1 MRELFGARD
10 PGELSAA
17 ARGRSSPGPVRAGRV
32 FRTLPRWVPRP
43 SSLRAKITAAFTIVV
58 VGGTAVSTLI
68 GSRIITNAL
77 LQQAGARVLQG
88 LDAARMV
95 YAGAMDGVKESVV
108 RVASSNALAEAA
120 APGSAGELGQALPA
134 LGRAAGLDFLAVTAA
149 RGPLPGRDR
158 PADAPCLADGVLGA
172 LVRGALEGRTVV
184 GTEVLDRRCLLAQNP
199 ALAERAYVRIVPVPR
214 APAGPLTEI
223 SSGLALVAA
232 APVLRN
238 GRIIGAAYG
247 GVLLTRRDLLVDQ
260 IQQLVHGDERYGGR
274 RTGTATIFLG
284 DVRVATNVM
293 MESNERAVG
302 TRASADIAQV
312 VLGEGRPWHGR
323 AFVVNDWHVAAYEP
337 LRNYS
342 GRAIGML
349 YVGTLEAPFLASRTE
364 VMLTFLVVCL
374 IGLVIVFAL
383 TYIITRRTI
392 SPLEEMVAATKTIA
406 DGNLDVSV
414 RVSSHDEIG
423 DLAVAFNDMLASLRT
438 MKTELE
444 QWARTLEE
452 KVKERTEVLVAVQSQ
467 MAQSEKLASVGRLA
481 AGVAHSINNPLGGIL
496 SLSMLA
502 LEDCDAAHPLRGD
515 LETIVKQT
523 ERCRE
528 IVKGLLDFSR
538 QSNARV
544 ESTDV
549 NAVVDSALS
558 MLQRQAV
565 FQNIKVVRNAQAEV
579 PAVLID
585 PGQLQEVVTC
595 LVLNAIDAMEESGT
609 LTVDTAAEP
618 DLPEVII
625 HVSDTGQGIPPEA
638 MPFIFEPFFTTKRV
652 GQGTGLGLAIV
663 HGIVTRAGGRVEVAS
678 SPKGATFTVRLPV
691 SREEAGD
698 GAAEVAG
705 GRARESAA
713 GR

>member
-1 MRELFGARD
+1 
-10 PGELSAA
+10 
-17 ARGRSSPGPVRAGRV
+17 
-32 FRTLPRWVPRP
+32 
-43 SSLRAKITAAFTIVV
+43 
-58 VGGTAVSTLI
+58 
-68 GSRIITNAL
+68 
-77 LQQAGARVLQG
+77 
-88 LDAARMV
+88 
-95 YAGAMDGVKESVV
+95 
-108 RVASSNALAEAA
+108 
-120 APGSAGELGQALPA
+120 
-134 LGRAAGLDFLAVTAA
+134 
-149 RGPLPGRDR
+149 
-158 PADAPCLADGVLGA
+158 
-172 LVRGALEGRTVV
+172 
-184 GTEVLDRRCLLAQNP
+184 
-199 ALAERAYVRIVPVPR
+199 
-214 APAGPLTEI
+214 
-223 SSGLALVAA
+223 
-232 APVLRN
+232 
-238 GRIIGAAYG
+238 
-247 GVLLTRRDLLVDQ
+247 
-260 IQQLVHGDERYGGR
+260 
-274 RTGTATIFLG
+274 
-284 DVRVATNVM
+284 
-293 MESNERAVG
+293 
-302 TRASADIAQV
+302 
-312 VLGEGRPWHGR
+312 
-323 AFVVNDWHVAAYEP
+323 
-337 LRNYS
+337 
-342 GRAIGML
+342 
-349 YVGTLEAPFLASRTE
+349 
-364 VMLTFLVVCL
+364 
-374 IGLVIVFAL
+374 VFAL
-383 TYIITRRTI
+383 TYFITRKTI

-406 DGNLDVSV
+406 NGNLDVSV

-452 KVKERTEVLVAVQSQ
+452 KVKERTEVLVAVRSR
-467 MAQSEKLASVGRLA
+467 MVQSEKLASIGRLA

-502 LEDCDAAHPLRGD
+502 IEDCDAANPLRGD
-515 LETIVKQT
+515 LEIIVKQT

-549 NAVVDSALS
+549 SAVVDSALS
-558 MLQRQAV
+558 LLQRQAV
-565 FQNIKVVRNAQAEV
+565 FQNIKVVRNAQAGV
-579 PAVLID
+579 PVVLID

-618 DLPEVII
+618 EPPEVII
-625 HVSDTGQGIPPEA
+625 RVSDTGQGIPQEA

-705 GRARESAA
+705 GRARESAS